1 MTAAPTGPRSPVRRG
16 VNCPNRLSC
25 CGVAARSPKKGRLL
39 THTEV
44 GAGTSNTIASP
55 PAEVATAD
63 RTLST
68 AYDPYAGRR
77 ANSARVVQTIYLVF
91 GLIDG
96 LLLIRFFLRALAA
109 NADAGFAQAVYA
121 ITGILVSPFTG
132 LFGTP
137 QIATGAALEL
147 STLIALIVY
156 AGIGWLLA
164 RAAWLIFGE
173 SRSSSVASVTSK
185 QTHIGARS

>member
-1 MTAAPTGPRSPVRRG
+1 MQI
-16 VNCPNRLSC
+16 
-25 CGVAARSPKKGRLL
+25 
-39 THTEV
+39 HTEV
-44 GAGTSNTIASP
+44 PATSATTNSALSP
-55 PAEVATAD
+55 PGPAATAE
-63 RTLST
+63 RTLTS

-77 ANSARVVQTIYLVF
+77 ANSARVVQAIYLVF
-91 GLIDG
+91 GLIEG
-96 LLLIRFFLRALAA
+96 LLLIRFFLRALGA

-121 ITGILVSPFTG
+121 ITGVLVAPFTG

-137 QIATGAALEL
+137 QIASGAALEL

-173 SRSSSVASVTSK
+173 SRSSTVASVTRN
-185 QTHIGARS
+185 QTRVG

>member
-1 MTAAPTGPRSPVRRG
+1 
-16 VNCPNRLSC
+16 LQ
-25 CGVAARSPKKGRLL
+25 

-44 GAGTSNTIASP
+44 
-55 PAEVATAD
+55 VATPSSTTVAGVAGAAD
-63 RTLST
+63 ATTDQTLTT

-77 ANSARVVQTIYLVF
+77 ANSNRLVQAVYLMF
-91 GLIDG
+91 GLVEA
-96 LLLIRFFLRALAA
+96 LLVVRFLLRALAA

-121 ITGILVSPFTG
+121 ITSVLVAPFSG

-164 RAAWLIFGE
+164 RAAWLMFGE
-173 SRSSSVASVTSK
+173 TRSSSVASSTTR
-185 QTHIGARS
+185 QTRVG